1 MRATGTPVGLV
12 IGSRGGCTQSKW
24 STAVPKSSTQSTQEY
39 EWSTNRH
46 LGDQIAHFGDQIAHL
61 GDQLVPT
68 VEYIYIRKV
77 MVAPTARS
85 DSLFG
90 KSPHEEGDEVRQSLT
105 LDVASTCTGDELRQ
119 EVDEN

>member
-1 MRATGTPVGLV
+1 VED
-12 IGSRGGCTQSKW
+12 
-24 STAVPKSSTQSTQEY
+24 AVNPSGPLRSP
-39 EWSTNRH
+39 NRRHNRPRNTSGPQIAH

-90 KSPHEEGDEVRQSLT
+90 KSAHEEGDEVRQSLT
-105 LDVASTCTGDELRQ
+105 LDVASSCASPPPKTVLRNIKN
-119 EVDEN
+119 VHIYV